1 VTPLLAKA
9 LSTLAD
15 SPRLLMVA
23 VVKGYRLLLKPWLG
37 NACRFE
43 PTCSQYA
50 LTALERHGAIVGG
63 SLAAGRLLRCH
74 PWCEGGC
81 DDVPAHPPA
90 LFTRLGLIGRA
101 HAMPGSSKAEPAVS
115 FSTAQPRPAAKSSE
129 SSPLSAQEP
138 TP

>member
-1 VTPLLAKA
+1 
-9 LSTLAD
+9 
-15 SPRLLMVA
+15 MVG

-50 LTALERHGAIVGG
+50 LNALERHGAIVGA

-74 PWCEGGC
+74 PWCAGGC
-81 DDVPAHPPA
+81 DDVPAQPPA
-90 LFTRLGLIGRA
+90 LFTRLGLTGRA
-101 HAMPGSSKAEPAVS
+101 HTLPGASGPQPVFSLSS
-115 FSTAQPRPAAKSSE
+115 TQPRPAAKSSE

-138 TP
+138 AP